1 MVQHFTKDFKYL
13 EDVEIKTPDKQE
25 ILEKAKDIQNAIRQA
40 ETKEEAIQAVK
51 AYFAF
56 EDDIQ
61 TMASLIYIRH
71 TIDTRDKRYD
81 ELSNLLNEISPEID
95 QATNAIEQDILK
107 SKFKKDLEERFHDL
121 FFRQIELRNKT
132 FSDEIIPDLVEENKL
147 QTEYVNLISS
157 ALIQYKGNE
166 YSISQMGKFTS
177 SLDREERREASKLVW
192 DFYQK
197 NDEKIGDIYSR
208 MVQVRTRIA
217 NRLGYK
223 DFVQLGYD
231 RMGRLDWNQEDAKE
245 YREKILEYIV
255 PLSEKIKKDQ
265 RERIGYGKDHRYY
278 DDVIFYK
285 TGNPTPKGNI
295 QDLVKAAEKMYR
307 ELSPIAS
314 HYFDFMVEH
323 HCMDLEA
330 KPGKAGGGYMD
341 YISGLKTAF
350 IFSNSNGTSGDVDTL
365 THEFGHALQGF
376 LGGEEEVP
384 SYRSPGMECCEMHSM
399 SMEFITYPWMDYF
412 FKEDADKYKYQH
424 LADAITFI
432 PYGAIVDAFQT
443 YCYQNPSLTHKER
456 KAYWRELE
464 KQYLPSKDYTGNEF
478 LMSGGYWMRQHH
490 IFENPLYYLDYTIAQ
505 VVALE
510 FFQESREDQKKAFE
524 KYIAFDKLAGT
535 YPFRDLLKKANI
547 SNPMDGDTLKNVSQ
561 SVMQYL
567 SKFDPEK
574 LDK

>member
-307 ELSPIAS
+307 ELSPIGRTPLHGS
-314 HYFDFMVEH
+314 
-323 HCMDLEA
+323 
-330 KPGKAGGGYMD
+330 GSKAGKSRRRLY
-341 YISGLKTAF
+341 GLHF
-350 IFSNSNGTSGDVDTL
+350 GT
-365 THEFGHALQGF
+365 
-376 LGGEEEVP
+376 
-384 SYRSPGMECCEMHSM
+384 
-399 SMEFITYPWMDYF
+399 
-412 FKEDADKYKYQH
+412 EDSIH
-424 LADAITFI
+424 
-432 PYGAIVDAFQT
+432 
-443 YCYQNPSLTHKER
+443 
-456 KAYWRELE
+456 
-464 KQYLPSKDYTGNEF
+464 
-478 LMSGGYWMRQHH
+478 
-490 IFENPLYYLDYTIAQ
+490 
-505 VVALE
+505 
-510 FFQESREDQKKAFE
+510 
-524 KYIAFDKLAGT
+524 
-535 YPFRDLLKKANI
+535 LLKFQRN
-547 SNPMDGDTLKNVSQ
+547 Q
-561 SVMQYL
+561 R
-567 SKFDPEK
+567 
-574 LDK
+574 